1 MRRSKWLN
9 LLIVGALLLCACQA
23 PQGPAA
29 TPAAMQPT
37 PAATAAPEKTVA
49 PVRANFTDMLG
60 RGFGVAATPQRVVSL
75 SPAGTEILFAL
86 GKGSSVVAVDEG
98 SDYPAE
104 AQQLPKLKADD
115 VEGITALTPDIVFV
129 GQSATEETIKALED
143 KGLLVVCAEAAS
155 YNDLFASIALM
166 AQVMDTDAAPLVQSI
181 QEAVRDA
188 SAKTAE
194 LDTQPTVYFAVAD
207 DANGHVSVGPGSIAY
222 SIIQMAG
229 GVPVTAAAAEAYP
242 VYTSEEL
249 AALAPQVVLVSSKL
263 DIDALYVAEG
273 YKDLTAVQEGRVY
286 SIDDALINRPGPR
299 VAEGMQAVYEALEL
313 SLNS

>member
-1 MRRSKWLN
+1 
-9 LLIVGALLLCACQA
+9 
-23 PQGPAA
+23 
-29 TPAAMQPT
+29 
-37 PAATAAPEKTVA
+37 
-49 PVRANFTDMLG
+49 MLG
-60 RGFGVAATPQRVVSL
+60 RGFGVAATPKRVVSL

-98 SDYPAE
+98 SDYPTE
-104 AQQLPKLKADD
+104 AQQLPKVKADD
-115 VEGITALTPDIVFV
+115 VEGIAALTPDVVFV
-129 GQSATEETIKALED
+129 SQSATEETIKALEG

-194 LDTQPTVYFAVAD
+194 LDTQPTVYFAVSD
-207 DANGHVSVGPGSIAY
+207 DANGHVSAGPGSIAY

-263 DIDALYVAEG
+263 DIEALYVAEG

-286 SIDDALINRPGPR
+286 AVDDALINRPGPR